1 MRAGTHR
8 SQHTLYSGTYIR
20 ARLEDVVG
28 VIERRVFG
36 VFGVLQQPDR

>member
-8 SQHTLYSGTYIR
+8 SQHTLYPGSYIR

-28 VIERRVFG
+28 VIERGGFG
-36 VFGVLQQPDR
+36 VFGVLQQPNR